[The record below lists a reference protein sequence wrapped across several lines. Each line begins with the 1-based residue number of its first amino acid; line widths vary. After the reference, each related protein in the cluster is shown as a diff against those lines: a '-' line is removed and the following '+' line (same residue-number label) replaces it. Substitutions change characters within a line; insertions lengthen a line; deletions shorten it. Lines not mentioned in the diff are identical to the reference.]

1 MIVSILLAVSPFL
14 QHYIFFT
21 FQIYELSAS
30 YYTSDKTNMC
40 EDYEDRVTPSTVY
53 QYNHRL
59 RYKKIQLVL
68 VLVDYGEERY
78 FIAVLFI

>member
-1 MIVSILLAVSPFL
+1 MIVSILLAVSTFL
-14 QHYIFFT
+14 QRYIFFT

-30 YYTSDKTNMC
+30 YYTRDKTNMC
-40 EDYEDRVTPSTVY
+40 EDHEDRVTPSTVY

-59 RYKKIQLVL
+59 CYKKIQLVL